1 MMGKKY
7 LHRPRC
13 DNAVVDLYEYLLSNN
28 YTWYNELEWIYV
40 GKKYNRYI
48 KYEYGKLIPDYL
60 FRSSVKSLCFNHTCV
75 NKTMYIILYNQCFI
89 NNEYKRENLFKF
101 FREKREFEEKF
112 YLDGKVDS
120 KKFYH
125 WMNLHKRMI

>member
-1 MMGKKY
+1 MGKKY

-28 YTWYNELEWIYV
+28 YKWTNDLEWIAL

-48 KYEYGKLIPDYL
+48 KYEDCTLIPDYL
-60 FRSSVKSLCFNHTCV
+60 FRPSVKSLCFSWTTA
-75 NKTMYIILYNQCFI
+75 NKDTYVMLYNLCYI
-89 NNEYKRENLFKF
+89 DGKYVREKLFQF
-101 FREKREFEEKF
+101 FRDKRKCEEQF
-112 YLDGKVDS
+112 YLDGNVDS

-125 WMNLHKRMI
+125 WMNLYKRMI